1 MFKGGRM
8 ILGDLSDRPTIKAHH
23 SSIIMVVQ
31 TVWGNTPE
39 IAVTAVHKVS
49 LCPSTLH
56 IVQPHSTRPPP
67 VKGIGDGT

>member
-8 ILGDLSDRPTIKAHH
+8 ILGDLSDWPTIKAHH

-31 TVWGNTPE
+31 TVWGDAPE
-39 IAVTAVHKVS
+39 TVVTAVHKVS

-56 IVQPHSTRPPP
+56 IVQPYCSIAPPI
-67 VKGIGDGT
+67 VGIGDGT

>member
-31 TVWGNTPE
+31 TVWGDTPE
-39 IAVTAVHKVS
+39 AVVTAVHKVS

-56 IVQPHSTRPPP
+56 IVQPYCSITPPI
-67 VKGIGDGT
+67 VGIGDGT